1 MEPLAGCGARG
12 WMVRLNCGV
21 AWRRSLSVTFIVKTN
36 VPAVV
41 GVPDSWLP
49 MMAGAFG
56 ELSARPGG
64 SWPEATDQV
73 IGAGAVEAT
82 KECSGKEGTPSCP
95 AGSGLVLALGS
106 GSGADTRALE
116 DCLAIGPWA

>member
-1 MEPLAGCGARG
+1 MVSTPSRSSRHLSGQAARLGAIWKRHSSESPAGYRAMDPLSGCGAHG
-12 WMVRLNCGV
+12 WTVRLNCPV
-21 AWRRSLSVTFIVKTN
+21 AWRPSASVTFIVKTN

-56 ELSARPGG
+56 ELSARPRG

-73 IGAGAVEAT
+73 IGVGAAETRKKV
-82 KECSGKEGTPSCP
+82 SGK
-95 AGSGLVLALGS
+95 
-106 GSGADTRALE
+106 
-116 DCLAIGPWA
+116 